1 MGKKHKSSNY
11 SKGFAIVSL
20 IQFIIVLLYAMTSV
34 WFGYDSSMLSYLI
47 PTSGGMA
54 ALAVGFYFNKAKTEN
69 LSKQRI
75 RYVYLKMLLQDK
87 LSPEAYAEI
96 EEEITHIDDIINNKL
111 SYNLQ
116 QAIDEDNNET
126 I

>member
-1 MGKKHKSSNY
+1 M
-11 SKGFAIVSL
+11 I
-20 IQFIIVLLYAMTSV
+20 SV
-34 WFGYDSSMLSYLI
+34 WFGFDSSMLSYLI

-54 ALAVGFYFNKAKTEN
+54 ALAIGFYFNKAKTEN

-87 LSPEAYAEI
+87 LSPEVYAEI

-116 QAIDEDNNET
+116 QAIDEDNNES